1 MVQTILIYSM
11 GEILGDSLIK
21 LPFIAGLRE
30 AFPQARITWCAAKG
44 GTMYAGPLKPV
55 VAGYIDEILTAGPTG
70 AKPLDVLP
78 WVRPFGGRTFDLV
91 IDTQENLRRS
101 LVARRAARMG
111 GRFVSAAD
119 QARKPGWPQAVVDR
133 LARLL
138 SLASDGAGAPRAQA
152 QSDPDAT
159 NAARVLLPT
168 DHLGEPVYVGL
179 APGAGGQDRRWPL
192 DRYIELARR
201 IEASSRKAVFFF
213 GPDEA
218 DDAQAARAAV
228 PTALFPEKDRTD
240 GYPDVKGP
248 LLAIALAG
256 RLTAAVAND
265 AGPGHMLAAGG
276 APLLSLQ
283 KDHRKAVK
291 FRPAARR
298 LELLVAEDY
307 GQDMAA
313 LPLDVVDTALQRL
326 IAGAS

>member
-1 MVQTILIYSM
+1 MISTVLIYSM
-11 GEILGDSLIK
+11 GEVIGDGLIK
-21 LPFIAGLRE
+21 LPFIAGLRA
-30 AFPQARITWCAAKG
+30 AFPDAKITWCAGKG
-44 GTMYAGPLKPV
+44 ETVYAGPLKRV
-55 VAGYIDEILTAGPTG
+55 VAGYVDEILTAGPTG
-70 AKPLDVLP
+70 ARAMDILP

-101 LVARRAARMG
+101 LVARRAAPRG
-111 GRFVSAAD
+111 GFVSAAV
-119 QARKPGWPQAVVDR
+119 QARRPDWPAAVVDR

-138 SLASDGAGAPRAQA
+138 ALATDGAGAPRPLVLT
-152 QSDPDAT
+152 DPDALA
-159 NAARVLLPT
+159 AARALLPE
-168 DHLGEPVYVGL
+168 GPAYVGL
-179 APGAGGQDRRWPL
+179 APGAGGQDKRWPL
-192 DRYIELARR
+192 ERYLDLARR
-201 IEASSRKAVFFF
+201 IEASGRKAVFFF

-218 DDAQAARAAV
+218 ADAQAARAAV
-228 PTALFPEKDRTD
+228 PTALFPEADRAD
-240 GYPDVKGP
+240 AYPAVRGP

-313 LPLDVVDTALQRL
+313 LPLDAVDAALQRL
-326 IAGAS
+326 IAGGS